1 MDTKDYYIM
10 DFFTNIIFPCN
21 ELESYIQYFWILDT
35 NNESILKEKALP
47 SGHVELIFHKIEVRS
62 KNESYND
69 FNYKGVVI
77 GQHDKSYFIDKNEK
91 AGIIGVVLRPYA
103 AKLLLGVP
111 AGEFLNEQ
119 VYIDDLD
126 DAELALLSRK
136 VANSDNYIRAIEH
149 IESFLL
155 FRIRNNKRNYYI
167 PYLKNIIEL
176 INTNTNTKSD
186 KLAEHI
192 FLSNKQFTR
201 VFVDNIGIM
210 PKTFSAIVRYQKA
223 LKLMKDNSEL
233 PMAQVALE
241 CEYSDQSHMIRDF
254 RKFTS
259 YTPRKILSSNRGF
272 IPYSSYF
279 GLERCNMEIYNDKS
293 INIIKRKAWTY
304 TKSSSIIIDKRWFCI

>member
-1 MDTKDYYIM
+1 MGI
-10 DFFTNIIFPCN
+10 FTNIIFPCN
-21 ELESYIQYFWILDT
+21 ELESYIQYFWVLDS
-35 NNESILKEKALP
+35 NNESLLKDKALP
-47 SGHVELIFHKIEVRS
+47 SGHVELIFHKIEAR
-62 KNESYND
+62 NINQSYNAS
-69 FNYKGVVI
+69 NYKGVVI
-77 GQHDKSYFIDKNEK
+77 GQHDKSFFINKDEK
-91 AGIIGVVLRPYA
+91 AIIIGAVLRPYA

-111 AGEFLNEQ
+111 AGEFLNKQ

-136 VANSDNYIRAIEH
+136 VANSDNYIRVIEY
-149 IESFLL
+149 IESFFL
-155 FRIRNNKRNYYI
+155 FRIRNNKKNYYI

-176 INTNTNTKSD
+176 INTKTNTKSD

-233 PMAQVALE
+233 PMAQVALY

-259 YTPRKILSSNRGF
+259 YTPRKILSADRGF
-272 IPYSSYF
+272 IPYSGSAD
-279 GLERCNMEIYNDKS
+279 LLSC
-293 INIIKRKAWTY
+293 
-304 TKSSSIIIDKRWFCI
+304 